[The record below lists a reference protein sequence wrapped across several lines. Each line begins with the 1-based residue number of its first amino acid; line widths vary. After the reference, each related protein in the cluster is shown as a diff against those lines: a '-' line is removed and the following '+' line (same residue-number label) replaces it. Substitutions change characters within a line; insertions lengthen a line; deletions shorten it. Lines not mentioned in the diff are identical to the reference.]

1 MVEMPQQRDERA
13 VHDASM
19 SELVQRASQQTSE
32 LVRQEIRLAEAEL
45 KDKSRKLGRGAGLL
59 GAGGL
64 MAVYGGATLIAAAA
78 LGLATAIAP
87 WLAALIVGLV
97 ILAISAGLALVG
109 KNEASQALPPR
120 PEQAA
125 TSVQDDLQHIKERAA
140 R

>member
-1 MVEMPQQRDERA
+1 MVEVPQQKGERA

-19 SELVQRASQQTSE
+19 SELVQRASQQTAE

-45 KDKSRKLGRGAGLL
+45 KDNSRKLGRGAGLL

-64 MAVYGGATLIAAAA
+64 MAVYGGAALIAAAV
-78 LGLATAIAP
+78 LGLATVIAP

-97 ILAISAGLALVG
+97 ILAISIGLAVAG
-109 KNEASQALPPR
+109 KHEASQALPAT
-120 PEQAA
+120 PEQAS
-125 TSVQDDLQHIKERAA
+125 TSVHDDLQHIKERAA